1 MMRIV
6 PIIFALAF
14 VTTCA
19 HKGRAS
25 SAEVAVQT
33 TATTASECTALGDF
47 YWEIGDSSGSLTSG
61 SIGSSYTGSTQ
72 IPIASASKLVFGAYL
87 MEKRAGS
94 LTAADQKALTMA
106 TGYSNFVDC
115 GSTTT
120 VGTCYAYSTNSTYT
134 AGNDGKFYYGGGH
147 FQYETSVT
155 LGLSAATNAALT
167 AEYQNYLGSDLG
179 MSFVTPQPAGGLY
192 TSATNYAAFLRKIM
206 NGSFRIK
213 GQLGQNA
220 VCTLPSSCSSSVY
233 SPSPEAWHYD
243 YGHWV
248 EDDPATGDGAFSSPG
263 KFGFY
268 PWISAD
274 KSLYGILSRYDT
286 VNTLAFYNSVQ
297 CGRKLRK
304 AWVTGKS
311 Q

>member
-1 MMRIV
+1 MRLHL
-6 PIIFALAF
+6 PICVIALSLACANKGKA
-14 VTTCA
+14 TTA
-19 HKGRAS
+19 
-25 SAEVAVQT
+25 AEAVQA
-33 TATTASECTALGDF
+33 TATSASECTSLGDF
-47 YWEIGDSSGSLTSG
+47 YWEIGDTSGALASG
-61 SIGSSYTGSTQ
+61 SIGSSYGAGTQ

-87 MEKRAGS
+87 LEKRVGS
-94 LTAADQKALTMA
+94 LTAADQKALTMGS
-106 TGYSNFVDC
+106 GYSSFTDC
-115 GSTTT
+115 GATTT

-167 AEYQNYLGSDLG
+167 AEFQTYLGSDLG
-179 MSFVTPQPAGGLY
+179 MTFVTPQPAGGLY
-192 TSATNYAAFLRKIM
+192 TSASAYAAFLRKIM
-206 NGSFRIK
+206 NGTFRIK
-213 GQLGQNA
+213 NQLGQNA
-220 VCTLPSSCSSSVY
+220 VCTLPSSCGSAVY
-233 SPSPEAWHYD
+233 SPSPEAWHYS
-243 YGHWV
+243 YAHWV
-248 EDDPATGDGAFSSPG
+248 EDDASTGDGAYSSPG

-274 KSLYGILSRYDT
+274 KTTYGVLSRYDT
-286 VNTLAFYNSVQ
+286 VNTLAFYNSVL